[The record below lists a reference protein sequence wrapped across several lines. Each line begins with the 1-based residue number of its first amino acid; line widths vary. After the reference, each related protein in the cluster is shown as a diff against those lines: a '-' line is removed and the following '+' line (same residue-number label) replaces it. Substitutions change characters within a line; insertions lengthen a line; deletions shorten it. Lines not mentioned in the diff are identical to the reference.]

1 MEAPAAGSLP
11 GGPAASMA
19 LLVAGSAHRL
29 RQISTSKRLERL
41 EIAARS
47 MGAERRMGPRMPHA
61 CRIVIKLDGIEH
73 VTTTIDVGH
82 QGVMLERPPALLALG
97 SVEAFVRL
105 EGIGSFPARLVALDV
120 QTISLKLLHPRDPAS
135 AEKLTALMRQ
145 LDLANA
151 AVIATAKRFADDLAG
166 IFTEALA
173 NHNISQA
180 VLFSSELIPVDGT
193 SPRQFIHP
201 ALGFFEDV
209 LPPIAAR
216 YYAPD
221 KGIAY
226 AVATDRNCYV
236 PVHHPAYQQQQRLDD
251 PRFTHSFS
259 RHRRIYDDRWTLR
272 AARFSPW
279 PVVQAY
285 RRDMP
290 RGFGEMVREVSAPVT
305 VLGRRWGAA
314 QIAYS
319 MDIDD

>member
-1 MEAPAAGSLP
+1 
-11 GGPAASMA
+11 
-19 LLVAGSAHRL
+19 
-29 RQISTSKRLERL
+29 
-41 EIAARS
+41 
-47 MGAERRMGPRMPHA
+47 MGPRMPHA
-61 CRIVIKLDGIEH
+61 CRAVIKLDGVEH
-73 VTTTIDVGH
+73 ATTSIDLGH
-82 QGVMLERPPALLALG
+82 LGMMLERPPALLALG

-105 EGIGSFPARLVALDV
+105 EGIGSFPARLVAVDV
-120 QTISLKLLHPRDPAS
+120 QTMSLKLLHPRDPAS
-135 AEKLTALMRQ
+135 AERLTELVRQ

-151 AVIATAKRFADDLAG
+151 AVIATAKKFADDLADV
-166 IFTEALA
+166 FAEALA
-173 NHNISQA
+173 SHNISQA
-180 VLFSSELIPVDGT
+180 VLFSSELSPVAGT

-201 ALGFFEDV
+201 ALDFFEDA

-236 PVHHPAYQQQQRLDD
+236 PVHQPAYQQPQRLDD

-259 RHRRIYDDRWTLR
+259 RHRRIYDDSWTLR

-290 RGFGEMVREVSAPVT
+290 RGFGELVREVSAPVT

-319 MDIDD
+319 MDLDD